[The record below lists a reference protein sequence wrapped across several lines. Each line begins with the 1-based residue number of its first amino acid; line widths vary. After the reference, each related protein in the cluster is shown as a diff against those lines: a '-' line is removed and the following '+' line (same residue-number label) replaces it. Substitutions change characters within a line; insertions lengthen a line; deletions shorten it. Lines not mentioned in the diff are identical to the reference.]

1 MFQGIQIPY
10 DSLITS
16 SGVTGIARNFFL
28 TFGDIAPS
36 EKGALANNRSASE
49 LMRELTLT
57 GDAGGNKSDKGENK
71 ESLLANWAGSIV
83 PDEVESLVGFLT
95 NAVSDVF
102 VTLDTEAHGNDGG
115 IRIMP
120 EKLHVRYDAGN
131 NYYAYS
137 LLLVATDFV
146 IGV

>member
-1 MFQGIQIPY
+1 M
-10 DSLITS
+10 
-16 SGVTGIARNFFL
+16 ARNFFL
-28 TFGDIAPS
+28 TFGEIAAS
-36 EKGALANNRSASE
+36 EKGALANTRSASE
-49 LMRELTLT
+49 SINNLSLT
-57 GDAGGNKSDKGENK
+57 GDAGGNKSDRGENK
-71 ESLLANWAGSIV
+71 DNLLTNWAKSVI

-95 NAVSDVF
+95 NTVSDMF
-102 VTLDTEAHGNDGG
+102 VTLSTGAHGNDGG

-131 NYYAYS
+131 NYYAYN